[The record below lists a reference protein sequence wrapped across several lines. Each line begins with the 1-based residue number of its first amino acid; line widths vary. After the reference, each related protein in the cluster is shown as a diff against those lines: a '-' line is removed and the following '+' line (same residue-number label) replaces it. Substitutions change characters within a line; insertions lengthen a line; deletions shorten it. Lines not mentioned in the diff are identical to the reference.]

1 MEMIA
6 GFATGLALVAFLAA
20 GWLVRHCMRIEEDIY
35 VLQADLRCNEKEVR
49 QCIDK
54 TIMVTDV
61 LRADMRKVENEL
73 ELSKQ
78 LQYADTGIY
87 NMTTDQST
95 GKQAWIK
102 TQELEDSFIRQQ
114 AGRSPDEVLQAAQR
128 IVERG
133 RT

>member
-1 MEMIA
+1 
-6 GFATGLALVAFLAA
+6 
-20 GWLVRHCMRIEEDIY
+20 
-35 VLQADLRCNEKEVR
+35 
-49 QCIDK
+49 
-54 TIMVTDV
+54 MVTDV